1 MSKSFPERF
10 TREMGFTHDEFTR
23 TLSTASIDYRYKIN
37 GRSVT
42 IELPEGGLEIT
53 LGNTTN
59 RKLGSLSIPATQVE
73 FRFFGLS
80 AEGRA
85 KFLESFD
92 RYFQRGGG

>member
-1 MSKSFPERF
+1 
-10 TREMGFTHDEFTR
+10 MGFTHEEFIR

-42 IELPEGGLEIT
+42 IELPDGSLKIT
-53 LGNTTN
+53 LGNTRY
-59 RKLGSLSIPATQVE
+59 RKLGSLSIPATEVE

-80 AEGRA
+80 AEKRA